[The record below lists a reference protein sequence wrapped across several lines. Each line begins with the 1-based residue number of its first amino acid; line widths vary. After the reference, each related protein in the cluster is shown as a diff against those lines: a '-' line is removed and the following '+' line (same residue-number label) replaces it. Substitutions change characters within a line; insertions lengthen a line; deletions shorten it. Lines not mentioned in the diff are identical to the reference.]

1 MADAIYME
9 YVVQGTK
16 LTSNGAAAEDV
27 SFPT

>member
-16 LTSNGAAAEDV
+16 LISNGAAAET
-27 SFPT
+27 SFPM

>member
-16 LTSNGAAAEDV
+16 LNTNGAAAEA
-27 SFPT
+27 SFPM